1 MKKLSQVISF
11 VFISFM
17 LSLPVMATAHYR
29 KGEPF
34 EMKGSMTHFYGGPK
48 SAEANMWKNA
58 LGVCHRLGQGE
69 NNGLLLNR
77 LSEVVFSEDN
87 NASSN
92 AQAMFVC
99 LPVGEAY

>member
-1 MKKLSQVISF
+1 MKKLSQVISSA
-11 VFISFM
+11 FISLM
-17 LSLPVMATAHYR
+17 LSLPAMAATHFR
-29 KGEPF
+29 KGVPF

-48 SAEANMWKNA
+48 SAEANMWENA
-58 LGVCHRLGQGE
+58 LGVCHRLSLGE

-87 NASSN
+87 NASSS
-92 AQAMFVC
+92 AQATFVC